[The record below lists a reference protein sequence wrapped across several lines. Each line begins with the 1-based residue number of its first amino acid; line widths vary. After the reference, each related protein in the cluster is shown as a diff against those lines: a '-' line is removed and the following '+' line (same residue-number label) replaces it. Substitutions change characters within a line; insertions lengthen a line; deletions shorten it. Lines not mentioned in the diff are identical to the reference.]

1 MNPLALIWN
10 NYLRWRHSKGFG
22 VHSPFAYNLVTTVV
36 RPGIYGYYGYDD
48 IESAIYEETDN
59 PDGDPAL
66 ENDARLLLRL
76 AVCLKTERLVLMR
89 CGNKPF
95 EAAAK
100 GAGIHCLKIAGA
112 SDFSAKPGDM
122 VVLADESGSPE
133 EVASLLKAGAA
144 VTGFDSPINNLSA
157 TAQSQGYGLL
167 LTGKRVFIAIPNKG
181 MAFVEYSMRF

>member
-59 PDGDPAL
+59 PEGDPAL

-89 CGNKPF
+89 CGGQRRGNTLP
-95 EAAAK
+95 EN
-100 GAGIHCLKIAGA
+100 C
-112 SDFSAKPGDM
+112 
-122 VVLADESGSPE
+122 GS
-133 EVASLLKAGAA
+133 LRFFCK
-144 VTGFDSPINNLSA
+144 TGRHR
-157 TAQSQGYGLL
+157 GL
-167 LTGKRVFIAIPNKG
+167 GR
-181 MAFVEYSMRF
+181 

>member
-66 ENDARLLLRL
+66 ENDAQLASEAGSLPEDGKTCADALR
-76 AVCLKTERLVLMR
+76 
-89 CGNKPF
+89 
-95 EAAAK
+95 
-100 GAGIHCLKIAGA
+100 
-112 SDFSAKPGDM
+112 
-122 VVLADESGSPE
+122 
-133 EVASLLKAGAA
+133 
-144 VTGFDSPINNLSA
+144 
-157 TAQSQGYGLL
+157 Q
-167 LTGKRVFIAIPNKG
+167 
-181 MAFVEYSMRF
+181 